1 MLSFGEKPLVRRNS
15 TQIAALKE
23 TNAPPEYFKNKVPQ
37 ILAKNTFAIQ
47 HLIHYQT
54 MKMDALII
62 AFLSSFLQNR

>member
-1 MLSFGEKPLVRRNS
+1 MLSFSEKPLVRRNS

-47 HLIHYQT
+47 RLIHYQT
-54 MKMDALII
+54 ISNSLII
-62 AFLSSFLQNR
+62 HEQISE